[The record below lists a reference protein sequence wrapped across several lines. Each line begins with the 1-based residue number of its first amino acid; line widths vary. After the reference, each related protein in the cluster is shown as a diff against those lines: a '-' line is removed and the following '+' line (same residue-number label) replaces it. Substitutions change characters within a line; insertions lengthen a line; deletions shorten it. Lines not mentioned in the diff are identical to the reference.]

1 MVGAVCRLQVWHQ
14 ADVMNVMTLSAAL
27 SFGSLLTDT
36 NSLQTRLAMVVLVRT
51 SLPSSEEIT
60 EEDCA

>member
-1 MVGAVCRLQVWHQ
+1 
-14 ADVMNVMTLSAAL
+14 MNVMTLSAAL
-27 SFGSLLTDT
+27 SFGSLLADT
-36 NSLQTRLAMVVLVRT
+36 YSLQTRLAMVVLVVT